1 MDYIK
6 YEKSYGGRENYFP
19 VGKKKDLVGDCV
31 IRAIALALEMDYMQV
46 LRELMD
52 LAVEKFGIPY
62 ANNQRVYEDY
72 LNSKGW
78 VKKALKEGKSWKPL
92 YKHKRRLEQNKNYI
106 FHVKVGF
113 GGHLTAVVRGVNKD
127 TWLCQE
133 KKAYAVY
140 EKP

>member
-52 LAVEKFGIPY
+52 LAD
-62 ANNQRVYEDY
+62 R
-72 LNSKGW
+72 
-78 VKKALKEGKSWKPL
+78 KS
-92 YKHKRRLEQNKNYI
+92 
-106 FHVKVGF
+106 
-113 GGHLTAVVRGVNKD
+113 VV
-127 TWLCQE
+127 
-133 KKAYAVY
+133 
-140 EKP
+140 